1 MLDIDLTAP
10 GIADN
15 LAKPRQGLA
24 VFAHP
29 GKTPLLRGL
38 HEISLTR

>member
-1 MLDIDLTAP
+1 MVDIDLTAP

-15 LAKPRQGLA
+15 LAKPRQGLV

-38 HEISLTR
+38 HEINLTW